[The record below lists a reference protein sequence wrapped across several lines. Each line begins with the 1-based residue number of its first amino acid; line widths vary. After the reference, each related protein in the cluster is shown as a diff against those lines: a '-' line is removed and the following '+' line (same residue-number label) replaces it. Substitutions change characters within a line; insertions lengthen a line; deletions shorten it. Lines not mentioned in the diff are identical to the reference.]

1 MKRFIAAVLA
11 VFMSGCASIPLGTM
25 LEFRSFGKEE
35 LLAIQPE
42 VVRVRLELEEPV
54 QADIEG
60 SELTMRLTYNQGSRT
75 FHFPLEV
82 LNETSIAPT
91 RGLFSQSAGKT
102 QYKLKLSDEG
112 IENFIATQRSIAEDN
127 PTSFNFS
134 FRSEFEE
141 PPSEVSEVRLSVF
154 LKLMEEQ
161 GFVTLFNNAR
171 IAIREG

>member
-54 QADIEG
+54 RADIEG
-60 SELTMRLTYNQGSRT
+60 SELTMRLNYDQGSRT
-75 FHFPLEV
+75 FHFPLVV

-91 RGLFSQSAGKT
+91 RGLFSKSAGKT

-112 IENFIATQRSIAEDN
+112 IENFIATQTSIAEDN

-134 FRSEFEE
+134 FSSEFEE
-141 PPSEVSEVRLSVF
+141 PPSEVSEVTLSVF

-161 GFVTLFNNAR
+161 GFVTLINNAR
-171 IAIREG
+171 IAVREG